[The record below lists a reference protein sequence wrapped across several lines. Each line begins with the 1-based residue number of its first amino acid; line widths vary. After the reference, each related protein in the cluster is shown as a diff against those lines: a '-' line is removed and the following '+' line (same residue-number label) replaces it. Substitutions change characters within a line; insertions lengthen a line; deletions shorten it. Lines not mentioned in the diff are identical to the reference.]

1 MNGKELV
8 QVLKMDH
15 DMKEIT
21 HYFLKQVEKEK
32 AKEKERGRKKD
43 LCWIYGA
50 DHWKR
55 DCPKKNKRGGDN
67 DSTEKPSISTNAVDN
82 DDNCTFMVEELS
94 DDEIGIEEEITNRS
108 NFERLE
114 IATNKAVNV
123 SEPSVRL

>member
-32 AKEKERGRKKD
+32 AKEKEKGRKKD

-50 DHWKR
+50 DH
-55 DCPKKNKRGGDN
+55 
-67 DSTEKPSISTNAVDN
+67 
-82 DDNCTFMVEELS
+82 
-94 DDEIGIEEEITNRS
+94 
-108 NFERLE
+108 
-114 IATNKAVNV
+114 
-123 SEPSVRL
+123 